1 MNGFLAPLII
11 IVLIVIVGVAIYAGY
26 VAKKRRQQA
35 FQALARKLGFRY
47 SIDDPFRLQSRYDSF
62 FPTLNQGNNRYAFNV
77 LSGKREGRGIHLFD
91 HHYETTST
99 DSKGRTQTHHHYRS
113 FVAVEHDLDLGRIEV
128 RPEGL
133 FDKVKAAFGFDD
145 IDFESAE
152 FSRKYMVKAE
162 DRKLAYA
169 VFHPEMIEYFL
180 TSLGKIKLT
189 ASGVFL
195 LVRRGS
201 GRMKPLEL
209 ERTLDDAFAFL
220 ERLPRYLKKDR
231 RVK

>member
-1 MNGFLAPLII
+1 VNDFPAPLIF
-11 IVLIVIVGVAIYAGY
+11 IVLLVIVGVAIYAGY
-26 VAKKRRQQA
+26 VAKKKRQQA
-35 FQALARKLGFRY
+35 FRALARRLGCRY
-47 SIDDPFRLQSRYDSF
+47 SIDDPFGLQSRFDSY
-62 FPTLNQGNNRYAFNV
+62 FPTLNQGRNRYAFNV
-77 LSGKREGRGIHLFD
+77 ISGDRQGHGIFLFD

-113 FVAVEHDLDLGRIEV
+113 FVVVEHDLDLGRIEA
-128 RPEGL
+128 RPEGF
-133 FDKVKAAFGFDD
+133 FDKVKAVFGFDD

-180 TSLGKIKLT
+180 TLGGFKVT
-189 ASGVFL
+189 THRDVL
-195 LVRRGS
+195 LARYGG
-201 GRMKPLEL
+201 GRMKPPEF
-209 ERTLDDAFAFL
+209 ERTLRDAFEFL

-231 RVK
+231 AT